1 MKGFASHLPK
11 LPRKNLE
18 FKAKCDSLAVLRRRA
33 VALKAEYC
41 RTMHQIDTYFNVP
54 KGRLKLREVDDDTT
68 AQLVYY
74 ERPDAAES
82 RYSNYQLCDIPQ
94 PTVFKGMMSETLGV
108 MVVVEKRR
116 ELWMFGETRIHLD
129 EVVNLG
135 QFLELETVIGNQTEA
150 EARAEHQLVREG
162 LQVKADALISVSY
175 SDLIR
180 VDAISQT

>member
-1 MKGFASHLPK
+1 MPS
-11 LPRKNLE
+11 KNLE
-18 FKAKCDSLAVLRRRA
+18 FKAKCDSLDVLRQRV

-54 KGRLKLREVDDDTT
+54 KGRLKLREVDAETT

-74 ERPDAAES
+74 ERPDAAVS
-82 RYSNYQLCDIPQ
+82 RYSNYQLCDISQ
-94 PTVFKGMMSETLGV
+94 PVAFKAMMSETLGV

-135 QFLELETVIGNQTEA
+135 QFLELETVIQNQTEA
-150 EARAEHQLVREG
+150 EAWAEHQLVREG
-162 LQVKADALISVSY
+162 LQVKAAELISVSY
-175 SDLIR
+175 SDLSFELIR
-180 VDAISQT
+180 PHPDFSS

>member
-1 MKGFASHLPK
+1 MPS
-11 LPRKNLE
+11 KNLE
-18 FKAKCDSLAVLRRRA
+18 FKAKCDSLDVLRQRA

-54 KGRLKLREVDDDTT
+54 KGRLKLREVDAETT

-74 ERPDAAES
+74 ERPDAAAS

-94 PTVFKGMMSETLGV
+94 PAAFKAMMSETLGV
-108 MVVVEKRR
+108 MVVVEKQR

-135 QFLELETVIGNQTEA
+135 QFLELETVIRNQTEA
-150 EARAEHQLVREG
+150 EAQAEHQLVREG
-162 LQVKADALISVSY
+162 LQVKADELISVSY
-175 SDLIR
+175 SDISLESIR
-180 VDAISQT
+180 PHPDFSS